1 MSFMKNF
8 LGDTSSVK
16 FWHLPLGTRVY
27 PFLVLTILPHAH
39 VSLSIAALLQAS
51 FSMSQSLT
59 VEATRELHRSEFGPG
74 PEVGKPVL
82 TMRLI
87 FTRLAAVGVCT
98 AIFFAGL
105 ILRLLSDRDVV
116 DTVGQPLLLN
126 VTSSMTDST
135 PTWLNVTM

>member
-1 MSFMKNF
+1 MAC
-8 LGDTSSVK
+8 GRG
-16 FWHLPLGTRVY
+16 LPVGSKQKEISDSALAGLLI
-27 PFLVLTILPHAH
+27 LVLTVLTYH

-74 PEVGKPVL
+74 PEVTKPVL

-98 AIFFAGL
+98 AIFVAGL
-105 ILRLLSDRDVV
+105 ILRLLSDRNRDVV
-116 DTVGQPLLLN
+116 DTVGQPLILN